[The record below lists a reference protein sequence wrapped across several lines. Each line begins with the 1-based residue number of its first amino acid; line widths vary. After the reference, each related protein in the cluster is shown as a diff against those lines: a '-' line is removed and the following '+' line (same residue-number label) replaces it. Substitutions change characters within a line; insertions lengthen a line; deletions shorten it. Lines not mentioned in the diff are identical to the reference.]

1 MHVPADD
8 TIAALATAV
17 GTGAIAIVR
26 ISGRDARA
34 IAARVLGR
42 VPTPRVAE
50 LCVLKSRAGEEIDQG
65 LALFFPAPD
74 SYTGEDVIELQCHG
88 SPIVVAWLL
97 ETLYGHGARAA
108 EPGEFTQRAFLNDKL
123 DLAQAEAVADLITA
137 GSRRAAQAA
146 LRSLGGELSTR
157 VTSAQQKLTELRAL
171 CEAWLD
177 FPEED
182 LDGGAQAE
190 LAARASALEAELAA
204 LEAQAAQG
212 AVLHDGLSL
221 AIAGEPNAGKSSLL
235 NRLAGYDAAIV
246 TDVPGTTRD
255 AIRER
260 LSLDGIPL
268 EIVDTAGLR
277 PTHDPVEREGVR
289 RAQREIDVADHVLWV
304 ADIRKGLDA
313 ALASAA
319 VALPPDAQ
327 FTIVLNKLDLVVNRA
342 PAVSAGAP
350 TVLAISALTGEGTR
364 ELVEHLKKLAG
375 WNESVGGT
383 FSARRRHVDAL
394 ARTRAHVGR
403 ACPEFP
409 KRLEIAAEELRG
421 AQAALGELTGEV
433 TSDDLLGEI
442 FATFCI
448 GK

>member
-1 MHVPADD
+1 LRAPADD
-8 TIAALATAV
+8 TIAALATAP
-17 GTGAIAIVR
+17 GTGAIAVVR
-26 ISGRDARA
+26 ISGPAACA

-42 VPTPRVAE
+42 VPAPRVAE
-50 LCVLKSRAGEEIDQG
+50 LCVLKDGAGEEIDQA
-65 LALFFPAPD
+65 LVLFFPAPD
-74 SYTGEDVIELQCHG
+74 SYTGEDVVELQCHG
-88 SPIVVAWLL
+88 SSVVVAWVL
-97 ETLYGHGARAA
+97 ETLYRHGARAA

-123 DLAQAEAVADLITA
+123 DLAQAEAIADLITA

-146 LRSLGGELSTR
+146 LRSLAGELSTR
-157 VTSAQQKLTELRAL
+157 VATAQQKLTELRVL

-182 LDGGAQAE
+182 LDAGAEAE
-190 LAARASALEAELAA
+190 LAARAGALAAELAA
-204 LEAQAAQG
+204 LEQDAAQG
-212 AVLHDGLSL
+212 AVLHEGLSL

-277 PTHDPVEREGVR
+277 PTEDPVEREGVR
-289 RAQREIDVADHVLWV
+289 RARRAIDVADHVLWV
-304 ADIRKGLDA
+304 ADIRAGLKA
-313 ALASAA
+313 ARAGAA
-319 VALPPDAQ
+319 AALPPGAP
-327 FTIVLNKLDLVVNRA
+327 FTVVLNKVDLVSGAAHPRSR
-342 PAVSAGAP
+342 SAEP
-350 TVLAISALTGEGTR
+350 VLEISALTGDGVR

-383 FSARRRHVDAL
+383 FSARRRHVVAL
-394 ARTRAHVGR
+394 ARARAHVAR
-403 ACPEFP
+403 ASPELA

>member
-1 MHVPADD
+1 MRAPTDD
-8 TIAALATAV
+8 TIAALATAA
-17 GTGAIAIVR
+17 GAGAIAVVR
-26 ISGRDARA
+26 ISGPDAQA
-34 IAARVLGR
+34 LAERVLGR
-42 VPTPRVAE
+42 VPAPRVAE
-50 LCVLKSRAGEEIDQG
+50 LCVLKSRAGEEIDRG

-74 SYTGEDVIELQCHG
+74 SYTGEDVLELQCHG
-88 SPIVVAWLL
+88 SPVVVAWLL

-157 VTSAQQKLTELRAL
+157 VASVQQKLTELRVL

-182 LDGGAQAE
+182 LDAGQAAE
-190 LAARASALEAELAA
+190 LAARARSLEAELEA
-204 LEAQAAQG
+204 LEEHAAQG
-212 AVLHDGLSL
+212 AVLHDGLCL

-235 NRLAGYDAAIV
+235 NRLAGHDAAIV

-255 AIRER
+255 AIREH

-289 RAQREIDVADHVLWV
+289 RARRAIDDADHILWV
-304 ADIRKGLDA
+304 ADIRAGLEA
-313 ALASAA
+313 ARASAA
-319 VALPPDAQ
+319 AALPEGVS
-327 FTIVLNKLDLVVNRA
+327 FTIVLNKVDLVGNGGPTGSSDA
-342 PAVSAGAP
+342 P
-350 TVLAISALTGEGTR
+350 VLAISALTGEGTGD
-364 ELVEHLKKLAG
+364 LVEHLKKLAG
-375 WNESVGGT
+375 WKENVGGT

-394 ARTRAHVGR
+394 ARARAHVAR
-403 ACPEFP
+403 AGPELA

-433 TSDDLLGEI
+433 TSEDLLGQI